1 MHLKYRPTKRSEVLG
16 QNHIINNITLDKPIL
31 LIGPTGSGKTT
42 IAYILANEFCEPEN
56 ITERNCI
63 TNSTKPDIENILSEF
78 FRSSIFGKE
87 KVLILEELHGLNN
100 SEKAQRLLLT
110 PLETLSEH
118 KKIIACSSTIGK
130 LEKQLLD
137 RFLIYKLK
145 PLSKKDLKQL
155 LSYVCEKENIKLE
168 RWLKILLIEKSEG
181 SARKLLTSL
190 PIIKNI
196 DDKDEAEYLLDIS
209 SMDADP
215 DVLDLFKFI
224 LSGSLEWIQIVGL
237 ITNLQ
242 KTKSSDAIRIGLI
255 NIITGRLKSKYM
267 GSLNE
272 GSLLIK
278 SIKSLN
284 NIFIPQDA
292 SLITALFDIF
302 CLFKEKK

>member
-1 MHLKYRPTKRSEVLG
+1 MHLKYRPTKRSEILG
-16 QNHIINNITLDKPIL
+16 QNSIINTVNLDKPIL
-31 LIGPTGSGKTT
+31 LIGQTGVGKTT
-42 IAYILANEFCEPEN
+42 IAYILANEFCKSEN
-56 ITERNCI
+56 ITERDCV

-87 KVLILEELHGLNN
+87 KVLILDELHGLNQ
-100 SEKAQRLLLT
+100 SIKAQRLLLK
-110 PLETLSEH
+110 PLETLPKN
-118 KKIIACSSTIGK
+118 KKIIACSSTVGK

-145 PLSKKDLKQL
+145 PLSNKNLKQL
-155 LSYVCEKENIKLE
+155 LNYVCEKESIKLE
-168 RWLKILLIEKSEG
+168 RWLKILLIEKSDG

-196 DDKDEAEYLLDIS
+196 KDKEEAEYLLDIS

-215 DVLDLFKFI
+215 DVLELFKYI
-224 LSGSLEWIQIVGL
+224 LSGSLSWIQIV
-237 ITNLQ
+237 NLVKNIQ

-267 GSLNE
+267 TSLNE

-292 SLITALFDIF
+292 SLITALFDMF